1 MNTKRIVPA
10 ALILLLS
17 GLALWANGAQESSSE
32 TITIEFFQQK
42 REVVDIFDEIIAKF
56 EAENPTIRIEQNHVS
71 DANKV
76 LRSRM
81 AANDVPPLLTHW
93 PNNVNYITAAL
104 EGFFVDLTDDPVA
117 DGVLPDILESIKLE
131 DGRNYAVP
139 ISVNTQGIFYNTAL
153 FEKYGLETPRTW
165 NEFISLCRTISN
177 MGETALI
184 FPDKTAWTLAQ
195 QFRMSIA
202 LDMDGYGLIDRVQA
216 GTADVRDSADMR
228 RVAQKLIDLRRFA
241 QNDPL
246 GTSYEQAIF
255 EFANGSA
262 FMFWQGIWAI
272 PSIEKAN
279 PDLQYSMF
287 ALPALDGSETRVEYG
302 VDLALAAGESD
313 ADDIA
318 AAKKFIA
325 FVATPEIGQFYADRD
340 GSPSALKGVEFNS
353 EISRPL
359 VEYVQ
364 AGNAFR
370 NIRYKYAPGGNARI
384 NTAMQQLL
392 MDGDIDAFLGE
403 VNYVF
408 GKPE

>member
-1 MNTKRIVPA
+1 MNAKRILLTAV
-10 ALILLLS
+10 ILLLS
-17 GLALWANGAQESSSE
+17 GLTLWANGSQDASAEIV
-32 TITIEFFQQK
+32 TLEFFQQK

-56 EAENPTIRIEQNHVS
+56 EAENPGIRIEQNHVS
-71 DANKV
+71 DSNKV
-76 LRSRM
+76 LMSRM
-81 AANDVPPLLTHW
+81 ASNDVPPLLTHW

-104 EGFFVDLTDDPVA
+104 EGFFVDLTNDPVT
-117 DGVLPDILESIKLE
+117 DGILPDILESIKLE
-131 DGRNYAVP
+131 DGRNYAAP
-139 ISVNTQGIFYNTAL
+139 ISVNTQGIFYNKAL
-153 FEKYGLETPRTW
+153 FTEHGLEIPKTW
-165 NEFISLCRTISN
+165 DEFIALCRTIDG
-177 MGETALI
+177 MGKTALM

-202 LDMDGYGLIDRVQA
+202 LDMDGYELIDRVQA
-216 GTADVRDSADMR
+216 DEADVRNSAEMR
-228 RVAQKLIDLRRFA
+228 KVAEKLIALRDFA
-241 QNDPL
+241 QDDPL

-255 EFANGSA
+255 EFANGNA

-279 PDLQYSMF
+279 PDLEYSMF

-302 VDLALAAGESD
+302 VDLALVIGDKDAGD
-313 ADDIA
+313 VA
-318 AAKKFIA
+318 AAKEFIA

-364 AGNAFR
+364 EGKAFR

-392 MDGDIDAFLGE
+392 MDQDIDAFLAE